1 MRKLII
7 LLTALAFS
15 LGLTACGQSANQQNQ
30 PESSPAVSAVETEN
44 QQNVTGTVPEDS
56 ATETEEQKIAS
67 PDETVAYEEVLE
79 EGMTPIY
86 ADALLDGDYPVE
98 MKSSSSMFS
107 ITDCILHVKDGE
119 MTAEM
124 FMSGTGYLYV
134 YPDTAEEAVTHEE
147 SDYIPY
153 TETEDGVHVFTIP
166 VQALDAEIPCSAYS
180 KKKEKWYD
188 RTLLI
193 RADSLPDDAF
203 AESRFTTAESLGL
216 ADGEYTI
223 EVKLEGGS
231 GKASVTSPAKLT
243 VSDGNASAEIIW
255 SSNKYDYMLVNGE
268 KFEPVSTEEYSVF
281 EIPVNGFDYQMPVSA
296 DTTAMS
302 QPYEIEYTL
311 YFDSA
316 TVKES

>member
-1 MRKLII
+1 MRKLTIW
-7 LLTALAFS
+7 LTVLAFS
-15 LGLTACGQSANQQNQ
+15 LGLTACGQSENQQNQ
-30 PESSPAVSAVETEN
+30 PETSPAVSAVETE
-44 QQNVTGTVPEDS
+44 V
-56 ATETEEQKIAS
+56 QKIAS

-86 ADALLDGDYPVE
+86 ADALLDGDYSVE

-107 ITDCILHVKDGE
+107 ITDCILHVKDGT

-124 FMSGTGYLYV
+124 FMSGTGYLYL
-134 YPDTAEEAVTHEE
+134 YSGTAEKAASAQE
-147 SDYIPY
+147 SDYISY
-153 TETEDGVHVFTIP
+153 TENSDGVHIFTIP
-166 VQALDAEIPCSAYS
+166 VQALDAEIPCAAFSR
-180 KKKEKWYD
+180 KKEKWYD

-193 RADSLPDDAF
+193 KADSLPDEAF
-203 AESRFTTAESLGL
+203 TESRFATVESLGL

-223 EVKLEGGS
+223 EVTLEGGS
-231 GKASVTSPAKLT
+231 GKASVSSPAKLT
-243 VSDGNASAEIIW
+243 VSDGNVSAEIIW

-268 KFEPVSTEEYSVF
+268 KFEPVSTEEHSVF
-281 EIPVNGFDYQMPVSA
+281 EIPVTGFDYAMPVSA

-316 TVKES
+316 TVKAS

>member
-1 MRKLII
+1 MRNLII
-7 LLTALAFS
+7 LLIISAFS
-15 LGLTACGQSANQQNQ
+15 LGFTACGQSGTQQNP
-30 PESSPAVSAVETEN
+30 PETSPADS
-44 QQNVTGTVPEDS
+44 VTG
-56 ATETEEQKIAS
+56 TEEQKIAS
-67 PDETVAYEEVLE
+67 ADETVAYEEVLE
-79 EGMTPIY
+79 DGMTPVY
-86 ADALLDGDYPVE
+86 ADMLLDGDYSVE

-107 ITDCILHVKDGE
+107 ITDCILHVKDGQ
-119 MTAEM
+119 MTADM
-124 FMSGTGYLYV
+124 FMSGTGYLYL
-134 YPDTAEEAVTHEE
+134 YSGTAEEAVSHEE
-147 SDYIPY
+147 ADYIPY
-153 TETEDGVHVFTIP
+153 EENADGVHVFTIP

-203 AESRFTTAESLGL
+203 AESRFTTVESLGL

-223 EVKLEGGS
+223 EVELEGGS
-231 GKASVTSPAKLT
+231 GKASVASPAKLII
-243 VSDGNASAEIIW
+243 SDGKASAEIIW

-281 EIPVNGFDYQMPVSA
+281 QIPVTGFDYPMPVSA

-302 QPYEIEYTL
+302 QPYEIEYIL

-316 TVKES
+316 SVKAS

>member
-1 MRKLII
+1 MRKLIL
-7 LLTALAFS
+7 LLTVLAFS
-15 LGLTACGQSANQQNQ
+15 LGLTACGQAETQQNP
-30 PESSPAVSAVETEN
+30 PETSPADSAAETE
-44 QQNVTGTVPEDS
+44 
-56 ATETEEQKIAS
+56 AQKIAS
-67 PDETVAYEEVLE
+67 ADETVAYEEVLE
-79 EGMTPIY
+79 DGMTPVY
-86 ADALLDGDYPVE
+86 ADMLLDGDYPVE

-107 ITDCILHVKDGE
+107 ITDCILHVKDGT

-124 FMSGTGYLYV
+124 FMSGTGYLYL
-134 YPDTAEEAVTHEE
+134 YPSTAEEAVSHEE
-147 SDYIPY
+147 SDYISY
-153 TETEDGVHVFTIP
+153 IENTDGVHVFTIP

-203 AESRFTTAESLGL
+203 AEARFAAVESLGL

-223 EVKLEGGS
+223 EVRLEGGS
-231 GKASVTSPAKLT
+231 GKASVSSPAKL
-243 VSDGNASAEIIW
+243 VISDGNASAEIIW

-281 EIPVNGFDYQMPVSA
+281 EIPVSGFDYPMPVSA

-316 TVKES
+316 SVKAS

>member
-1 MRKLII
+1 MTKLII
-7 LLTALAFS
+7 LLTALAVS
-15 LGLTACGQSANQQNQ
+15 LGLTACGQSANQQNL
-30 PESSPAVSAVETEN
+30 PENSSA
-44 QQNVTGTVPEDS
+44 DS
-56 ATETEEQKIAS
+56 AAVTEAQKIAS
-67 PDETVAYEEVLE
+67 PNETVAYEEVLE
-79 EGMTPIY
+79 EGMTPVY

-124 FMSGTGYLYV
+124 FMSGTGYLYL
-134 YPDTAEEAVTHEE
+134 YPGTAEEAVAHKEA
-147 SDYIPY
+147 DYISY
-153 TETEDGVHVFTIP
+153 IENTDGIHIFTIP

-193 RADSLPDDAF
+193 RANSLPMDAF
-203 AESRFTTAESLGL
+203 SESRFATVESLKL
-216 ADGEYTI
+216 DDGEYTI

-231 GKASVTSPAKLT
+231 GKATVTSPAKLT

-268 KFEPVSTEEYSVF
+268 KFAPVSIEEHSVF
-281 EIPVNGFDYQMPVSA
+281 EIPVTGFDYPMPVSA

-316 TVKES
+316 TVRAS

>member
-1 MRKLII
+1 MRKLTIW
-7 LLTALAFS
+7 LAVLAFS
-15 LGLTACGQSANQQNQ
+15 LELTACGQSKNQQNQ
-30 PESSPAVSAVETEN
+30 PETSSAVSAVETE
-44 QQNVTGTVPEDS
+44 V
-56 ATETEEQKIAS
+56 QKIAS
-67 PDETVAYEEVLE
+67 ADETVAYEEVIE
-79 EGMTPIY
+79 EGMTPVY
-86 ADALLDGDYPVE
+86 ADTLLDGDYSVE

-107 ITDCILHVKDGE
+107 ITDCILHVKDGA

-124 FMSGTGYLYV
+124 FMSGTGYLYL
-134 YPDTAEEAVTHEE
+134 YSGTAEEAVSAPE
-147 SDYIPY
+147 SDYISY
-153 TETEDGVHVFTIP
+153 TENTEGIHIFTIP

-193 RADSLPDDAF
+193 KADSLPDEAF
-203 AESRFTTAESLGL
+203 AESRFATIESLGL

-223 EVKLEGGS
+223 EVTLEGGS
-231 GKASVTSPAKLT
+231 GKASVSSPAKLT
-243 VSDGNASAEIIW
+243 ISDGKASAEIIW

-281 EIPVNGFDYQMPVSA
+281 EIPVTGVDYAMPVSA

-316 TVKES
+316 SIKAS

>member
-7 LLTALAFS
+7 WLTAFAFS
-15 LGLTACGQSANQQNQ
+15 LGVTACGQSANQQNQ
-30 PESSPAVSAVETEN
+30 PETSPADSAIETEN
-44 QQNVTGTVPEDS
+44 QQ
-56 ATETEEQKIAS
+56 IAGEN
-67 PDETVAYEEVLE
+67 ETVAYEEVLE
-79 EGMTPIY
+79 EGMTPVY

-107 ITDCILHVKDGE
+107 ITDCILHVKDGK

-124 FMSGTGYLYV
+124 FMGGTGYLYL
-134 YPDTAEEAVTHEE
+134 YPGTAEEAVSHEE

-153 TETEDGVHVFTIP
+153 DENADGVHVFTIP

-180 KKKEKWYD
+180 RKKEKWYD

-193 RADSLPDDAF
+193 RVDSLPADAF
-203 AESRFTTAESLGL
+203 AESRFTTVESLGL

-223 EVKLEGGS
+223 EVTLEGGS
-231 GKASVTSPAKLT
+231 GKASVSSPAKLII
-243 VSDGNASAEIIW
+243 SDGSASAEIIW

-268 KFEPVSTEEYSVF
+268 KFEPVSTEENSVF
-281 EIPVNGFDYQMPVSA
+281 EIPVSGFDYPMPVSA

-316 TVKES
+316 TVKAS

>member
-7 LLTALAFS
+7 WLTVFTIS
-15 LGLTACGQSANQQNQ
+15 LGITACGQSANQRNL
-30 PESSPAVSAVETEN
+30 PETSPADSAVESE
-44 QQNVTGTVPEDS
+44 TVPEDS
-56 ATETEEQKIAS
+56 AIETETQKIAS
-67 PDETVAYEEVLE
+67 ADETVAYEEVLE
-79 EGMTPIY
+79 EGMTPVY

-107 ITDCILHVKDGE
+107 ITDCILHVKDGA

-124 FMSGTGYLYV
+124 FMSGTGYLYL
-134 YPDTAEEAVTHEE
+134 YPGTAEEAVSHEE
-147 SDYIPY
+147 ADYIPY
-153 TETEDGVHVFTIP
+153 EENADGVHVFTIP

-193 RADSLPDDAF
+193 RADSLPADAF
-203 AESRFTTAESLGL
+203 VESRFTTVESLGL

-223 EVKLEGGS
+223 EVTLEGGS
-231 GKASVTSPAKLT
+231 GKASVSSPAKLT
-243 VSDGNASAEIIW
+243 VSDGSASAEIIW

-281 EIPVNGFDYQMPVSA
+281 EIPVPGFDYPMPVSA

-311 YFDSA
+311 YFDSES
-316 TVKES
+316 VKAS